1 MPFYTPTP
9 QGLIVNIHL
18 QPGASRDLVSGLHGE
33 ALKVRVTA
41 PAVEGR
47 ANQALIRLLAKVLEL
62 PPSAV
67 AILAGASSRNK
78 KIRILCTA
86 ERINTVTAALEK
98 ISRS

>member
-1 MPFYTPTP
+1 MPFYTASP

-41 PAVEGR
+41 PPAEGR
-47 ANQALIRLLAKVLEL
+47 ANRALIRLLARELGL

-67 AILAGASSRNK
+67 SILAGASSRNK
-78 KIRILCTA
+78 KIRILCPP
-86 ERINTVTAALEK
+86 ERINTVAATLEK
-98 ISRS
+98 LGQS